1 MAQARKSPG
10 PLLELEQDP
19 ALAELVSDWD
29 FSPGKRFQA
38 EVLHK
43 FSSSVHHTSSSPD
56 GSFFMLVV
64 FRRFLFRL
72 TEDSVA
78 MALHCCLGGSPA
90 GFHVAFQN
98 ERHFRFSVASKHVGL
113 LVRALNRITTDHFDI
128 YFHMWRDG
136 GADWKREWRKWEKEE
151 KDSWITKSSKRSKRK
166 MSAKKV
172 SFDEKLIQDSPVRKS
187 RPRELTSVFRV
198 GDVLCPATPL
208 TCFVFGSKSTILNLG
223 KPSEFSSCNQAV
235 FNEGLLNNSEDFTPV
250 SDEMNTDDNTIMTSY
265 ASSAEHYSKDS
276 HSGHFR
282 APAPSV
288 VSVQRVFQKLK
299 ADLNINCNNGPAAI
313 SLQSK
318 YTNGQPPPQGVIF
331 NFSPSPSIKLCY
343 RCLSSKH
350 LVRECRGE
358 IRCIYCFNYG
368 HRA

>member
-1 MAQARKSPG
+1 MIVSPSPAYG
-10 PLLELEQDP
+10 SLALAPVLSLSGASPSVPRRPLLAST
-19 ALAELVSDWD
+19 ALVAVALLPRVGSSVSCHGSGPQVSWA
-29 FSPGKRFQA
+29 FARAGAGPCTCGTGERLGLISCKRFQA

-90 GFHVAFQN
+90 GFHVSFQN
-98 ERHFRFSVASKHVGL
+98 ERHFRFSVASKHVSL

-151 KDSWITKSSKRSKRK
+151 KDSWITISSKRSKRK
-166 MSAKKV
+166 ISAKKV

-187 RPRELTSVFRV
+187 HPRELTSVFRV
-198 GDVLCPATPL
+198 GDVLCPASPL

-223 KPSEFSSCNQAV
+223 KPSEFSSCNR
-235 FNEGLLNNSEDFTPV
+235 G
-250 SDEMNTDDNTIMTSY
+250 
-265 ASSAEHYSKDS
+265 
-276 HSGHFR
+276 
-282 APAPSV
+282 
-288 VSVQRVFQKLK
+288 RVK
-299 ADLNINCNNGPAAI
+299 
-313 SLQSK
+313 
-318 YTNGQPPPQGVIF
+318 
-331 NFSPSPSIKLCY
+331 
-343 RCLSSKH
+343 
-350 LVRECRGE
+350 
-358 IRCIYCFNYG
+358 
-368 HRA
+368 